1 MTPIKTIIRNKTA
14 VAKAVNYIGKTP
26 VWLPANGEATVE
38 FEVWSVA
45 DDRQKTAIKSAI
57 REGKIELTVMLLGG
71 NGEYTVAAFDP
82 TGGLQ
87 PVKKEPVY
95 VQPKQ
100 DPIKQMAAEKDH
112 IVKVGSES
120 SQKALESMGAKP
132 IGFEDE
138 DIIPPREV
146 KNGEP
151 EPVKEELKQE
161 EKPVEDVAAE
171 VDNSD
176 TGAKKASTK
185 KGSKAKA

>member
-1 MTPIKTIIRNKTA
+1 MTPVKTIIRNKTA
-14 VAKAVNYIGKTP
+14 VAKAVNYLGKSP
-26 VWLPANGEATVE
+26 VWLPANGEVTVE
-38 FEVWSVA
+38 FEAWSVA
-45 DDRQKTAIKSAI
+45 DDRQKTALKTAI
-57 REGKIELTVMLLGG
+57 RDGKIELTVMLLGG

-95 VQPKQ
+95 LKATN
-100 DPIKQMAAEKDH
+100 PIKQLAEEKDH
-112 IVKVGSES
+112 IVKVGSEG

-151 EPVKEELKQE
+151 EPAKEETKQE
-161 EKPVEDVAAE
+161 DKPIGDVAAE
-171 VDNSD
+171 ADNSD
-176 TGAKKASTK
+176 AGAKKAGTK

>member
-1 MTPIKTIIRNKTA
+1 MTPIKTVIWNKTA
-14 VAKAVNYIGKTP
+14 VAKAVNYIGKSP

-45 DDRQKTAIKSAI
+45 DDRQKTALKTAI
-57 REGKIELTVMLLGG
+57 RDGKIELTVMLLGS

-95 VQPKQ
+95 LKATN
-100 DPIKQMAAEKDH
+100 PIKQMAEEKDH
-112 IVKVGSES
+112 IVKVGSEG

-132 IGFEDE
+132 VGFEDE

-151 EPVKEELKQE
+151 EPAKEEVKQE
-161 EKPVEDVAAE
+161 ETPVEDTAAVADDSE
-171 VDNSD
+171 
-176 TGAKKASTK
+176 TGAKKASAK